1 MRKHRKKPSRTRRHR
16 ESVAAKRKA
25 RAFYKM
31 RNRRETEARTSSGR
45 WMNRVAVLVDVLL
58 TVAAVLAATAAWIFS

>member
-31 RNRRETEARTSSGR
+31 RSKREEEIKSAAGNRIWYISALFAVT
-45 WMNRVAVLVDVLL
+45 MFLVAV
-58 TVAAVLAATAAWIFS
+58 ATWILS